1 MLGGLHLYSA
11 YLKTIFPVENKVFL
25 LHQTTDT
32 LNFEAFHSIHEIRP
46 IVKASV
52 QLALNLQSCWK
63 HILVILFLFF
73 AVVAT
78 SEETMQSL
86 LDSTFVDDLYNSV
99 LIYFYFIDL

>member
-32 LNFEAFHSIHEIRP
+32 LDFEAFHSIHEIRP
-46 IVKASV
+46 IVKTSV

-78 SEETMQSL
+78 SEETKKIL
-86 LDSTFVDDLYNSV
+86 LDSTFVEDLYNSV
-99 LIYFYFIDL
+99 QLYFY